1 MQQKYSNYYICMTI
15 FDYLIYYF
23 LLALETN
30 GSIPYIAPTLNPGVP
45 PKSNTTCSRVYSHK
59 VYETVNKE
67 DQVAIENITSS
78 RVRVHIWLPQLPSVF
93 IEMYSSKDFAHTFI
107 NVRFKFIGNT
117 TAGKLT
123 YHNAVN

>member
-15 FDYLIYYF
+15 FDYLIYF

-45 PKSNTTCSRVYSHK
+45 PKSNTICSRVYSHK

-67 DQVAIENITSS
+67 EDQVAIENVTSS
-78 RVRVHIWLPQLPSVF
+78 RVRVHVWVPRLPPAY
-93 IEMYSSKDFAHTFI
+93 IETYNSTYFANTFI

>member
-1 MQQKYSNYYICMTI
+1 MII

-45 PKSNTTCSRVYSHK
+45 PKSNATCSRVYSHK

-67 DQVAIENITSS
+67 VDQIAIENVTSS
-78 RVRVHIWLPQLPSVF
+78 RARVHVWEPQLSSVF
-93 IEMYSSKDFAHTFI
+93 TETYSSKDFTDTFI